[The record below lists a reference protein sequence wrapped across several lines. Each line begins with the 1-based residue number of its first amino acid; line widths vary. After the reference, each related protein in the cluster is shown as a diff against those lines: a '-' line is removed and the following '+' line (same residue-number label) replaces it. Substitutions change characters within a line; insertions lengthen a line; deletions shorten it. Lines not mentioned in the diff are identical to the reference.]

1 MVSNIY
7 NNANMTVFE
16 MPGNKTFQQRFSL
29 PHWPDIQPIQQLI
42 DILNRTTRKTA
53 YTSTISKKIT
63 VEKSDLHLI
72 ILIMI
77 LAILL
82 ICLLLIL
89 CSFFNRLGRCV
100 FKKKSFPISTKHSN
114 RQLIDMN
121 NGNEKK
127 VYYFNHDDASATAL
141 FAYSPRAREQQLQ
154 SSPNTSMTFSDIF
167 DVLDTDDNN
176 NDSSMFLADPS
187 KYYYY
192 HHHHAF
198 NFHMGL
204 SDFEEEQEQELIY
217 YENSSMMK
225 VNDERFVSETIPK
238 SHETD
243 QCESSNMKDN
253 IVQVTTTATDI
264 SVKKK
269 LLYQN
274 IHTTGSFDEPDS
286 IPDYLLVENQLF
298 DQMIEK
304 LIDKRSSTDTEEL
317 RTFAF
322 FQHELVV
329 YRRLYHLWSLY
340 LQAGRGE
347 LLKEDPTNDMKH
359 SLRCYWTT
367 HVKLS
372 MSTSN
377 RRLLLT
383 SIANKEEHVACESF
397 VHQRLEKYNNKID
410 YYQKQIDEKENN
422 MTHCTDT
429 IKQAIEKFVEEN
441 GERPIRMKCDFAT
454 GILYNNYKHHL
465 LKIAYEQEKPTDYQ
479 VV

>member
-29 PHWPDIQPIQQLI
+29 SHWPDIQPIQQLI

-100 FKKKSFPISTKHSN
+100 FKKKSYPISTKHSN

-253 IVQVTTTATDI
+253 IVQ
-264 SVKKK
+264 
-269 LLYQN
+269 
-274 IHTTGSFDEPDS
+274 
-286 IPDYLLVENQLF
+286 
-298 DQMIEK
+298 
-304 LIDKRSSTDTEEL
+304 
-317 RTFAF
+317 
-322 FQHELVV
+322 HELVV

-441 GERPIRMKCDFAT
+441 GERPIRMKCDFAI
-454 GILYNNYKHHL
+454 GIFYNNYKHHL